1 VDKATGTLYYLPHE
15 PMTAGKKAP
24 FLRCHFILKMIG
36 LPRQARGKPQKR
48 VVSAATDVV
57 VSLIPNVITLN
68 GADHHSF
75 KDMTIT
81 TSRDVA
87 MLVSS
92 SQHVTV
98 DNCVVTNAG
107 KTCLSLSGTNN
118 TASGCDKRHFFGA
131 IFP

>member
-1 VDKATGTLYYLPHE
+1 MQVRKRS
-15 PMTAGKKAP
+15 
-24 FLRCHFILKMIG
+24 FLAISIYKCSFYQDRLGENI
-36 LPRQARGKPQKR
+36 GKPQKR